1 MTWIYRRQPLTPLL
15 PLLFCHCKWCWEVQY
30 HKTWG
35 GGAGLDAAGAGAAG
49 SSEEDDDEC
58 HDDDDLDDDD
68 DNGGDDEEQ
77 ITCTDT
83 KEVMA
88 SIRQTDEEHMFFVH
102 PDSPKMSWV
111 FLVYGNDGYD
121 VIADHSLSLNEM
133 IETLDPL
140 IHTLEAQF
148 HGV

>member
-1 MTWIYRRQPLTPLL
+1 MKIIESMERQVIKALVTEA
-15 PLLFCHCKWCWEVQY
+15 FKRGFT
-30 HKTWG
+30 KIII
-35 GGAGLDAAGAGAAG
+35 
-49 SSEEDDDEC
+49 
-58 HDDDDLDDDD
+58 

-102 PDSPKMSWV
+102 PDVAKMPYV

>member
-1 MTWIYRRQPLTPLL
+1 MHIIESMERQIIKALVTEA
-15 PLLFCHCKWCWEVQY
+15 FKRGFT
-30 HKTWG
+30 KIII
-35 GGAGLDAAGAGAAG
+35 
-49 SSEEDDDEC
+49 
-58 HDDDDLDDDD
+58 

-88 SIRQTDEEHMFFVH
+88 SIRQTDEEHMFFAH
-102 PDSPKMSWV
+102 PDVAKMPCV

>member
-1 MTWIYRRQPLTPLL
+1 MTMNIIESMERQIIKALVNEAFKRGFT
-15 PLLFCHCKWCWEVQY
+15 KIII
-30 HKTWG
+30 
-35 GGAGLDAAGAGAAG
+35 
-49 SSEEDDDEC
+49 
-58 HDDDDLDDDD
+58 

-102 PDSPKMSWV
+102 PDNPKMSWV

>member
-1 MTWIYRRQPLTPLL
+1 MHIIESMERQVIKALVNEAFKRGFT
-15 PLLFCHCKWCWEVQY
+15 KIII
-30 HKTWG
+30 
-35 GGAGLDAAGAGAAG
+35 
-49 SSEEDDDEC
+49 
-58 HDDDDLDDDD
+58 
-68 DNGGDDEEQ
+68 DNGGDAGED
-77 ITCTDT
+77 ITCTNT

-102 PDSPKMSWV
+102 PDNPKMSWV

-121 VIADHSLSLNEM
+121 VIADHSTSLDEL

-140 IHTLEAQF
+140 TIRLEAQF

>member
-1 MTWIYRRQPLTPLL
+1 MHGIESMERQIVKALVNEA
-15 PLLFCHCKWCWEVQY
+15 FKWGFT
-30 HKTWG
+30 KIII
-35 GGAGLDAAGAGAAG
+35 
-49 SSEEDDDEC
+49 
-58 HDDDDLDDDD
+58 
-68 DNGGDDEEQ
+68 DNGGDAGED
-77 ITCTDT
+77 ITCTNT

-102 PDSPKMSWV
+102 PDNPKMSWV

-121 VIADHSLSLNEM
+121 VIADHSTSLDEL

-140 IHTLEAQF
+140 TIRLEAQF

>member
-1 MTWIYRRQPLTPLL
+1 MHIIESMERQIIKALVNEAFKQGFT
-15 PLLFCHCKWCWEVQY
+15 KIII
-30 HKTWG
+30 
-35 GGAGLDAAGAGAAG
+35 
-49 SSEEDDDEC
+49 
-58 HDDDDLDDDD
+58 
-68 DNGGDDEEQ
+68 DNGGDAGED
-77 ITCTDT
+77 ITCTNT

-102 PDSPKMSWV
+102 PDNPKMSWV

-121 VIADHSLSLNEM
+121 VIADHSTSLDEL

>member
-1 MTWIYRRQPLTPLL
+1 MHIIESMERQIIKALVTEA
-15 PLLFCHCKWCWEVQY
+15 FKRGF
-30 HKTWG
+30 TTITI
-35 GGAGLDAAGAGAAG
+35 
-49 SSEEDDDEC
+49 
-58 HDDDDLDDDD
+58 
-68 DNGGDDEEQ
+68 DNGGDAGED
-77 ITCTDT
+77 ITCTNT

-102 PDSPKMSWV
+102 PDNPKMSWV

>member
-1 MTWIYRRQPLTPLL
+1 MHIIESMERQIIKALVTEA
-15 PLLFCHCKWCWEVQY
+15 FKRGFT
-30 HKTWG
+30 KIII
-35 GGAGLDAAGAGAAG
+35 
-49 SSEEDDDEC
+49 
-58 HDDDDLDDDD
+58 
-68 DNGGDDEEQ
+68 DNGGDDELLLLMVLVKSMAQREQ

-121 VIADHSLSLNEM
+121 VIADHSSSLNEM
-133 IETLDPL
+133 INTIQPL
-140 IHTLEAQF
+140 IDTLEAQF
-148 HGV
+148 HGA

>member
-1 MTWIYRRQPLTPLL
+1 MSIESMERQIIKALVTEA
-15 PLLFCHCKWCWEVQY
+15 FKRGFTKVIIDNMGDNE
-30 HKTWG
+30 
-35 GGAGLDAAGAGAAG
+35 
-49 SSEEDDDEC
+49 SDDF
-58 HDDDDLDDDD
+58 
-68 DNGGDDEEQ
+68 
-77 ITCTDT
+77 ITCTNLE
-83 KEVMA
+83 EVMA
-88 SIRQTDEEHMFFVH
+88 SIRQTDEEHMFFAH
-102 PDSPKMSWV
+102 PDNPKMSWV

>member
-1 MTWIYRRQPLTPLL
+1 MNIIESMERQIIKALVTEA
-15 PLLFCHCKWCWEVQY
+15 FKRGFTKIIIDNMGDNE
-30 HKTWG
+30 
-35 GGAGLDAAGAGAAG
+35 
-49 SSEEDDDEC
+49 SDDF
-58 HDDDDLDDDD
+58 
-68 DNGGDDEEQ
+68 

-102 PDSPKMSWV
+102 PDSPKMPCV

-121 VIADHSLSLNEM
+121 VIADNSSSLNEM

>member
-1 MTWIYRRQPLTPLL
+1 
-15 PLLFCHCKWCWEVQY
+15 
-30 HKTWG
+30 
-35 GGAGLDAAGAGAAG
+35 
-49 SSEEDDDEC
+49 
-58 HDDDDLDDDD
+58 
-68 DNGGDDEEQ
+68 
-77 ITCTDT
+77 
-83 KEVMA
+83 
-88 SIRQTDEEHMFFVH
+88 
-102 PDSPKMSWV
+102 MSWV

>member
-1 MTWIYRRQPLTPLL
+1 MHIIESMERQVIKALVNEAFKRGFT
-15 PLLFCHCKWCWEVQY
+15 KIII
-30 HKTWG
+30 
-35 GGAGLDAAGAGAAG
+35 
-49 SSEEDDDEC
+49 
-58 HDDDDLDDDD
+58 
-68 DNGGDDEEQ
+68 DNGGDAGED
-77 ITCTDT
+77 ITCTNT

-102 PDSPKMSWV
+102 PDNPKMSWV

-121 VIADHSLSLNEM
+121 VIADHSTSLDEL

>member
-1 MTWIYRRQPLTPLL
+1 MKIIESMERQVVKALVTEA
-15 PLLFCHCKWCWEVQY
+15 FKRGFT
-30 HKTWG
+30 KIII
-35 GGAGLDAAGAGAAG
+35 
-49 SSEEDDDEC
+49 
-58 HDDDDLDDDD
+58 
-68 DNGGDDEEQ
+68 DNGGDDGEQ

-102 PDSPKMSWV
+102 PDSPKMSLV

-121 VIADHSLSLNEM
+121 VIADNSSSLNEM
-133 IETLDPL
+133 IDTIQPL
-140 IHTLEAQF
+140 IDTLEAQF